1 MLIHIGECFLR
12 GHDDFLVGKSVAV
25 GAAVRVFPFVRDD
38 RQVGVG
44 FLQIVQQRAEHIGK
58 HVIVGIHESDVFAFG
73 KVEPGVAG
81 RRQAGIALAHRTN
94 AVVTIRPSIALFAGG
109 IGGSVVDQYDF
120 QSFVGLPDKTFH
132 ALVEIPFHVVD
143 RHYHADE
150 GWVETAIRPVFSS
163 FSRTFAYEFR
173 HKETGPLFDPVHWF
187 GADDRHFD
195 VRVMVGFQPYI
206 EEDFA
211 DASGK
216 SHFEDAV

>member
-132 ALVEIPFHVVD
+132 ALVEIPFHVAD

-150 GWVETAIRPVFSS
+150 GLGRNCHKTCFQQLFTYFLPTNFAIRKPDPFLIQS
-163 FSRTFAYEFR
+163 
-173 HKETGPLFDPVHWF
+173 TG
-187 GADDRHFD
+187 
-195 VRVMVGFQPYI
+195 
-206 EEDFA
+206 
-211 DASGK
+211 SGLMIGI
-216 SHFEDAV
+216 STYG